1 MFFFPS
7 AEQKRIHIVYTI
19 LFIHI
24 MKVNMVQNNTGSSD
38 CFQCVEKQN
47 IETFLIIIIIII
59 IQVWH

>member
-1 MFFFPS
+1 
-7 AEQKRIHIVYTI
+7 
-19 LFIHI
+19 

-47 IETFLIIIIIII
+47 ETFLIIIIIII